1 MLDGSNTLGG
11 KDTIKVEQVAMRYC
25 TGSSYCFKLSTT
37 DINVMINTFGPK
49 LGDDE
54 WDEVSRGGD
63 CILASAIVCWDIIC

>member
-54 WDEVSRGGD
+54 WDEVSRGRD
-63 CILASAIVCWDIIC
+63 CI